1 MNERGGSQDS
11 RHGSGRGGRR
21 RELLLRAAALDKS
34 FFDADREVRVLRGLE
49 LQVEASEEIA
59 IVGQSGTGKSTLL
72 HVLGSLEPPT
82 AGKVYFEGQDL
93 FALGERRL
101 AEFRNLKLGF
111 VFQFHYLLADF
122 SALENVM
129 MPALIARMAER
140 EAARRAGEVLELVG
154 LADKL
159 HRRPAELSGGEQ
171 QRVAVARAVV
181 LHPRLVLADEPT
193 GNLDPQTA
201 DEIHQLFHLLNRE
214 LGITLVIAT
223 HNESLTRS
231 MGRAL
236 RLREGHLYRGTRLA
250 NAAAATRRCTAGR
263 GASRR
268 LVYFTGAIG

>member
-1 MNERGGSQDS
+1 MNDRGGSS
-11 RHGSGRGGRR
+11 PTSAPTSAAAPVAASGGA
-21 RELLLRAAALDKS
+21 ELLLRAEALDKS
-34 FFDADREVRVLRGLE
+34 FFDAGREVRVLRGLE
-49 LQVEASEEIA
+49 MEVKAGEEIA

-72 HVLGSLEPPT
+72 HILGSLETPT

-93 FALGERRL
+93 FALGERAL
-101 AEFRNLKLGF
+101 ADFRNLKLGF

-140 EAARRAGEVLELVG
+140 EAERRAAEVLELVG
-154 LADKL
+154 LGDKL

-201 DEIHQLFHLLNRE
+201 DEVHQLFHMLNRQ

-236 RLREGHLYRGTRLA
+236 RLREGRLIEEL
-250 NAAAATRRCTAGR
+250 G
-263 GASRR
+263 
-268 LVYFTGAIG
+268 

>member
-1 MNERGGSQDS
+1 MNEPRAQSS
-11 RHGSGRGGRR
+11 APALSGAD
-21 RELLLRAAALDKS
+21 LLLRAEALDKS
-34 FFDADREVRVLRGLE
+34 FFDAGREVRVLHGLE
-49 LQVEASEEIA
+49 MEVKAGEEIA
-59 IVGQSGTGKSTLL
+59 VVGQSGVGKSTLL
-72 HVLGSLEPPT
+72 HVLGSLETPT

-93 FALGERRL
+93 FALGDRAL
-101 AEFRNLKLGF
+101 AEFRNRKLGF

-122 SALENVM
+122 TALENVM
-129 MPALIARMAER
+129 MPGLIARMVER
-140 EAARRAGEVLELVG
+140 EAARRAGEMLELVG

-201 DEIHQLFHLLNRE
+201 DEVHQLFHLLNRQ

-223 HNESLTRS
+223 HNERLTRS

-236 RLREGHLYRGTRLA
+236 RLREGRLFEERG
-250 NAAAATRRCTAGR
+250 
-263 GASRR
+263 
-268 LVYFTGAIG
+268 

>member
-1 MNERGGSQDS
+1 MNEPRAQSS
-11 RHGSGRGGRR
+11 APALSGAY
-21 RELLLRAAALDKS
+21 LLLRAEALDKS
-34 FFDADREVRVLRGLE
+34 FFDAGREVRVLRGLE
-49 LQVEASEEIA
+49 LEVKASEEIA

-72 HVLGSLEPPT
+72 HVLGSLETPT

-93 FALGERRL
+93 FALGERAL

-122 SALENVM
+122 TALENVM
-129 MPALIARMAER
+129 MPGLIARMAEQD
-140 EAARRAGEVLELVG
+140 AARRAGEMLELVG

-201 DEIHQLFHLLNRE
+201 DEIHALLHDLNQS
-214 LGITLVIAT
+214 LGITLIVAT
-223 HNESLTRS
+223 HNERLSRS
-231 MGRAL
+231 MSRTL
-236 RLREGHLYRGTRLA
+236 RLREGRLFEERG
-250 NAAAATRRCTAGR
+250 
-263 GASRR
+263 
-268 LVYFTGAIG
+268 

>member
-1 MNERGGSQDS
+1 MNERGGSPLPA
-11 RHGSGRGGRR
+11 GAAAAAAGGGA
-21 RELLLRAAALDKS
+21 ELLLRAEALDKS
-34 FFDADREVRVLRGLE
+34 FFDAGLEVRVLRALE
-49 LQVEASEEIA
+49 LEVRSGEEIA

-72 HVLGSLEPPT
+72 HVLGSLETPT

-93 FALGERRL
+93 FALGERAL

-122 SALENVM
+122 TALENVM
-129 MPALIARMAER
+129 MPALIARKTEQ
-140 EAARRAGEVLELVG
+140 EAARRAAEVLELVG

-159 HRRPAELSGGEQ
+159 GRRPAELSGGEQ

-201 DEIHQLFHLLNRE
+201 DEVHQLFHLLNRQ

-236 RLREGHLYRGTRLA
+236 RMREGRL
-250 NAAAATRRCTAGR
+250 TEER
-263 GASRR
+263 S
-268 LVYFTGAIG
+268 

>member
-1 MNERGGSQDS
+1 MNERGGSS
-11 RHGSGRGGRR
+11 TPLAVAAAAASGGA
-21 RELLLRAAALDKS
+21 ELLLKAEGLDKS
-34 FFDADREVRVLRGLE
+34 FFDAGLEVRVLRALE
-49 LQVEASEEIA
+49 LEVRTGEEIA

-72 HVLGSLEPPT
+72 HVLGSLETPT

-93 FALGERRL
+93 FALGERAL

-122 SALENVM
+122 TALENVM
-129 MPALIARMAER
+129 MPALIARKTEQ
-140 EAARRAGEVLELVG
+140 EAARRAAEVLELVG

-159 HRRPAELSGGEQ
+159 RRRPAELSGGEQ

-201 DEIHQLFHLLNRE
+201 DEVHQLFHLLNRQ

-236 RLREGHLYRGTRLA
+236 RMREGHLIEERG
-250 NAAAATRRCTAGR
+250 
-263 GASRR
+263 
-268 LVYFTGAIG
+268 

>member
-1 MNERGGSQDS
+1 MNERGAQSPALA
-11 RHGSGRGGRR
+11 RGGAA
-21 RELLLRAAALDKS
+21 LLLRAEALDKS
-34 FFDADREVRVLRGLE
+34 FFDADREIRVLRGLDME
-49 LQVEASEEIA
+49 VAAGEEIA
-59 IVGQSGTGKSTLL
+59 IVGQSGVGKSTLL
-72 HVLGSLEPPT
+72 HVLGSLETPT

-93 FALGERRL
+93 FALGDR
-101 AEFRNLKLGF
+101 AMADFRNLKLGF

-122 SALENVM
+122 TALENVM
-129 MPALIARMAER
+129 MPALISRMAER
-140 EAARRAGEVLELVG
+140 EAERRASEVLELVG

-201 DEIHQLFHLLNRE
+201 DEVHQLFHLLNRQ

-223 HNESLTRS
+223 HNERLTRS

-236 RLREGHLYRGTRLA
+236 RLREGRLFEEP
-250 NAAAATRRCTAGR
+250 G
-263 GASRR
+263 
-268 LVYFTGAIG
+268 

>member
-1 MNERGGSQDS
+1 MNEPRAQSSAPALGGADQ
-11 RHGSGRGGRR
+11 
-21 RELLLRAAALDKS
+21 LLRAEALDKS
-34 FFDADREVRVLRGLE
+34 FFDAGREVRVLRGLNME
-49 LQVEASEEIA
+49 VWAGEEIA
-59 IVGQSGTGKSTLL
+59 IVGQSGVGKSTLL
-72 HVLGSLEPPT
+72 HVLGSLETPT

-93 FALGERRL
+93 FALGDRAM

-122 SALENVM
+122 TALETVM
-129 MPALIARMAER
+129 MPARIARMAER
-140 EAARRAGEVLELVG
+140 EAPRRAGEVLELVG
-154 LADKL
+154 LADRL

-201 DEIHQLFHLLNRE
+201 DEVHQLFHLLNRQ

-223 HNESLTRS
+223 HNERLTRS

-236 RLREGHLYRGTRLA
+236 RLREGRLFEERG
-250 NAAAATRRCTAGR
+250 
-263 GASRR
+263 
-268 LVYFTGAIG
+268 

>member
-1 MNERGGSQDS
+1 M
-11 RHGSGRGGRR
+11 
-21 RELLLRAAALDKS
+21 
-34 FFDADREVRVLRGLE
+34 
-49 LQVEASEEIA
+49 ASVEIA
-59 IVGQSGTGKSTLL
+59 MVGQWGTVNSTLL
-72 HVLGSLEPPT
+72 HVLGSLETPT

-93 FALGERRL
+93 FALGERAL

-214 LGITLVIAT
+214 LRITLVIAT

-236 RLREGHLYRGTRLA
+236 RLREGHLIEERG
-250 NAAAATRRCTAGR
+250 
-263 GASRR
+263 
-268 LVYFTGAIG
+268 

>member
-1 MNERGGSQDS
+1 MNDRGGSS
-11 RHGSGRGGRR
+11 PTSAPTRAAAPVAASGGA
-21 RELLLRAAALDKS
+21 ELLLRAEALDKS

-49 LQVEASEEIA
+49 MEVKAGEEIA

-72 HVLGSLEPPT
+72 HILGSLETPT

-93 FALGERRL
+93 FALGERAL
-101 AEFRNLKLGF
+101 ADFRNLKLGF

-140 EAARRAGEVLELVG
+140 EAERRAAEVLELVG
-154 LADKL
+154 LGDKL

-201 DEIHQLFHLLNRE
+201 DEVHQLFHLLNRQ

-223 HNESLTRS
+223 HNEALTRS

-236 RLREGHLYRGTRLA
+236 RLREGRLIEEL
-250 NAAAATRRCTAGR
+250 G
-263 GASRR
+263 
-268 LVYFTGAIG
+268 

>member
-1 MNERGGSQDS
+1 MNEPRAQSSAPALGGAD
-11 RHGSGRGGRR
+11 
-21 RELLLRAAALDKS
+21 LLLRAEALDKS
-34 FFDADREVRVLRGLE
+34 FFDAGREVRVLHGLE
-49 LQVEASEEIA
+49 MEVKAGEEIA
-59 IVGQSGTGKSTLL
+59 VVGQSGVGKSTLL
-72 HVLGSLEPPT
+72 HVLGSLETPT

-93 FALGERRL
+93 FALSERAL
-101 AEFRNLKLGF
+101 AEFRNRKLGF

-122 SALENVM
+122 TALENVM
-129 MPALIARMAER
+129 MPGLIARMAER
-140 EAARRAGEVLELVG
+140 EAARRAGEMLELVG

-201 DEIHQLFHLLNRE
+201 DEVHQLLHLLNRQ

-223 HNESLTRS
+223 HNERLTRS

-236 RLREGHLYRGTRLA
+236 RLREGRLFEERG
-250 NAAAATRRCTAGR
+250 
-263 GASRR
+263 
-268 LVYFTGAIG
+268 